1 MTRGDSGYDGEGII
15 VGIIDSGIWPEH
27 PSFADPDPS
36 GEPYDPPAAAPPGG
50 YLCEFGNDT
59 HNPLDAAFTCNNKLI
74 GAYQML
80 DTYRFVFG
88 AEADEF
94 DSARDNSGHGT
105 HTSSTAAGNRGVEA
119 SLQGSDLGLVSGIAP
134 RAHII
139 MYKGL
144 GKQGGFGSDLGAAI
158 DQAVADG
165 VDVINYSLG
174 SSSATI
180 GFDDVAFLLADA
192 AGVFVAAANGN
203 NGPGAATIGSPAMV
217 PWVTSIGASTHD
229 RTFAGTVMLGDG
241 TELTGV
247 TLTGGV
253 SGTLVDSAD
262 HGNELCDPTVAF
274 LPSVAG
280 QIVLCRRGAF
290 ARVAKS
296 QAVSLGGG
304 IGMILYN
311 AAANDTLN
319 TDNHFL
325 PALHVA
331 DIAGGTIKAYIA
343 ANPGTATASLS
354 GGEAAGAQDLWNVHV
369 EPSHVAGV
377 AALIRHSPSRLTRQR
392 W

>member
-1 MTRGDSGYDGEGII
+1 MGKGSSSGSSTPA
-15 VGIIDSGIWPEH
+15 SGRNIRLSRIPT
-27 PSFADPDPS
+27 
-36 GEPYDPPAAAPPGG
+36 PPASPTAAPPGG
-50 YLCEFGNDT
+50 YPCEFGNDA
-59 HNPLDAAFTCNNKLI
+59 HDPLDAAFTCNNKLI

-80 DTYRFVFG
+80 GTYRAIIG
-88 AEADEF
+88 AEANEF

-119 SLQGSDLGLVSGIAP
+119 SVQGSDLGLVSGMAP
-134 RAHII
+134 RAHVI

-144 GKQGGFGSDLGAAI
+144 GKRGGFGSDLGAAI

-180 GFDDVAFLLADA
+180 GFDDVAFLLADD

-203 NGPGAATIGSPAMV
+203 RGPGAATIGSPAMV
-217 PWVTSIGASTHD
+217 PWVTSVGASTHD
-229 RTFAGTVMLGDG
+229 RTFAGTMMLGDG

-253 SGTLVDSAD
+253 SGSLVDAAD
-262 HGNELCDPTVAF
+262 HGNELCDPSVAF
-274 LPSVAG
+274 LHSVAG
-280 QIVLCRRGAF
+280 QIVLCRRGVF

-311 AAANDTLN
+311 AVANDTLN

-331 DIAGGTIKAYIA
+331 DTAGG
-343 ANPGTATASLS
+343 NDQSLYRR
-354 GGEAAGAQDLWNVHV
+354 Q
-369 EPSHVAGV
+369 
-377 AALIRHSPSRLTRQR
+377 SRDGYRVPQR
-392 W
+392 WRSRRGPRFGDGSLLIARTEYLWV